1 MKLVVSSNSYRHLGE
16 LINKDIDGIILYI
29 DKLSV
34 NSNYYVD
41 VNILD
46 EFDFKDKEIFL
57 CMNKIMHNSDLEY
70 LRSVINKIKDK
81 NIKILFYDMAV
92 YNICLDLG
100 ICDKLVIYQDHLNA
114 SVNSNN
120 FYYDLGIKGSF
131 ITNDITY
138 EELMEIKNNT
148 KMKLMFLGYGYQPI
162 FYSRRYLVSNYLK
175 YIDQDKGDN
184 YQIISDNLVKYPI
197 SEEEYGTTIYT
208 PKEINLINYL
218 SDLDS
223 IDYIVMNSV
232 NMDSDKFNLMV
243 DKFIKREQVENTYL
257 GFFKIKTI
265 YKVKYVKSSMKRV
278 ELLAPAGNLE
288 RLKIA
293 LLYGADAV
301 YIGGKDYSLRANAIN
316 FSIDEMD
323 KACKYAHSM
332 NKKVYVTINIVFHNE
347 DSEGLLDYLYEL
359 ERIGVDAIIIS
370 DPQVIKLVKDNNI
383 KLDIHISTQYSSV
396 NYEVVN
402 FWKKMGVSRVVL
414 GRETSREEI
423 KEIIDKTGMELEIFI
438 HGAMCASYS
447 GRCVLSN
454 YFTNRDANR
463 GGCAQICRFIFDLEK
478 DGEVI
483 DDKIKFTMCSK
494 DLCMLKYIP
503 DIIDIGVGSLKVEG
517 RMRSIYYI
525 ATVINTYRKIID
537 DYYNDSITDEKI
549 NNYLKV
555 LNRVAN
561 RDNVAQFYN
570 KFPDENEQY
579 FGEREEVSNQ
589 DYLGIVDSYDG
600 EYVTLIQK
608 NYFKPGDVVEIIS
621 PSKDTFEFVIP
632 TIYDIDMNVL
642 ECARHPE
649 QIIKFKLDKEV
660 SKYDMMRIKIS

>member
-1 MKLVVSSNSYRHLGE
+1 
-16 LINKDIDGIILYI
+16 
-29 DKLSV
+29 
-34 NSNYYVD
+34 
-41 VNILD
+41 
-46 EFDFKDKEIFL
+46 
-57 CMNKIMHNSDLEY
+57 
-70 LRSVINKIKDK
+70 
-81 NIKILFYDMAV
+81 
-92 YNICLDLG
+92 
-100 ICDKLVIYQDHLNA
+100 
-114 SVNSNN
+114 
-120 FYYDLGIKGSF
+120 
-131 ITNDITY
+131 
-138 EELMEIKNNT
+138 
-148 KMKLMFLGYGYQPI
+148 
-162 FYSRRYLVSNYLK
+162 
-175 YIDQDKGDN
+175 
-184 YQIISDNLVKYPI
+184 
-197 SEEEYGTTIYT
+197 
-208 PKEINLINYL
+208 
-218 SDLDS
+218 
-223 IDYIVMNSV
+223 
-232 NMDSDKFNLMV
+232 
-243 DKFIKREQVENTYL
+243 
-257 GFFKIKTI
+257 
-265 YKVKYVKSSMKRV
+265 MKRV

-316 FSIDEMD
+316 FSIDEID
-323 KACKYAHSM
+323 EACRYAHNM

-483 DDKIKFTMCSK
+483 DNKIKFTMCSK

-525 ATVINTYRKIID
+525 ASVINTYRKMID

-608 NYFKPGDVVEIIS
+608 NFFKPGDVVEIIS

-632 TIYDIDMNVL
+632 DIYDSDMNIL

-660 SKYDMMRIKIS
+660 SKYDMMRIKIK